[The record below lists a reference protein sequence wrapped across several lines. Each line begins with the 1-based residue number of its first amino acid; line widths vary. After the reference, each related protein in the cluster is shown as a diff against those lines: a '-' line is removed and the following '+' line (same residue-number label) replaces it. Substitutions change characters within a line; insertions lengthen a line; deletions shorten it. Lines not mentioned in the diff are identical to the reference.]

1 MQRNIILE
9 NPASLIWKTVL
20 LFGVFILLH
29 AIGYFITYRESKEIR
44 STLSVTAAYMNNG
57 LAIVL
62 ATTYFSPDIL
72 VLMVLSEIP
81 WNTLLAP
88 FKRII
93 I

>member
-1 MQRNIILE
+1 MPSN
-9 NPASLIWKTVL
+9 LIWKTAL
-20 LFGVFILLH
+20 LYLVFILLH
-29 AIGYFITYRESKEIR
+29 AIGYLMGYRESKESKIAM
-44 STLSVTAAYMNNG
+44 SVTAAYMNNG

-62 ATTYFSPDIL
+62 ASTYFGADIH

-93 I
+93 RHL